1 MAAWGFA
8 LVEMPDQGGHDG
20 RVGDDWKGAVVEE
33 DEFYG
38 LFEDFCL
45 FQIPYDDSLRLSIG
59 DFIACALADV
69 AADVDDEDLVGHVD
83 LAFVHVVEHRLG
95 TFSPDFVVAAV
106 AEEIGLA
113 GVKGELKRQFLIM
126 LLKFG
131 THNALIF
138 KYFCYLCNCWFVMS
152 NALFVTS
159 ILG

>member
-1 MAAWGFA
+1 
-8 LVEMPDQGGHDG
+8 
-20 RVGDDWKGAVVEE
+20 
-33 DEFYG
+33 
-38 LFEDFCL
+38 
-45 FQIPYDDSLRLSIG
+45 
-59 DFIACALADV
+59 
-69 AADVDDEDLVGHVD
+69 
-83 LAFVHVVEHRLG
+83 VHVVEHRLG

-138 KYFCYLCNCWFVMS
+138 KYFYYLCNCWFVMS

>member
-8 LVEMPDQGGHDG
+8 LGRMPDQVGHDDRG
-20 RVGDDWKGAVVEE
+20 GDDLKGTVVEE

-38 LFEDFCL
+38 LFNDFWL
-45 FQIPYDDSLRLSIG
+45 FQIPYSDSLRLGIG
-59 DFIACALADV
+59 NLIARALADV
-69 AADVDDEDLVGHVD
+69 AADIDDEDLVSHVD

-95 TFSPDFVVAAV
+95 TFSPDFVVAAM

-131 THNALIF
+131 TDNALIF

-159 ILG
+159 IWG

>member
-1 MAAWGFA
+1 MTIGA
-8 LVEMPDQGGHDG
+8 
-20 RVGDDWKGAVVEE
+20 GDDLKGAVVEE
-33 DEFYG
+33 DEFYR
-38 LFEDFCL
+38 LFNDFWL

-59 DFIACALADV
+59 DFIACALANV
-69 AADVDDEDLVGHVD
+69 TADVDDEDFVGHVD
-83 LAFVHVVEHRLG
+83 LAFVHIVEHGLG
-95 TFSPDFVVAAV
+95 TFCPDFVVAAV

-131 THNALIF
+131 TDNALIF

>member
-8 LVEMPDQGGHDG
+8 LVEMPDQVGHDG

-69 AADVDDEDLVGHVD
+69 AADVDDEDLVSHVD
-83 LAFVHVVEHRLG
+83 LALVHVVEHRLG

-106 AEEIGLA
+106 AEGSDWREW
-113 GVKGELKRQFLIM
+113 KG
-126 LLKFG
+126 
-131 THNALIF
+131 
-138 KYFCYLCNCWFVMS
+138 S
-152 NALFVTS
+152 
-159 ILG
+159 

>member
-8 LVEMPDQGGHDG
+8 LVEMPDQVGHDG

-69 AADVDDEDLVGHVD
+69 AADVDDEDLVSHVD
-83 LAFVHVVEHRLG
+83 LALVHVVEHRLG
-95 TFSPDFVVAAV
+95 NFSPDFVVAAV

-126 LLKFG
+126 LLKFS

>member
-8 LVEMPDQGGHDG
+8 LGDPGLAGDDG

-33 DEFYG
+33 DEFYR
-38 LFEDFCL
+38 LFNDFWL
-45 FQIPYDDSLRLSIG
+45 FQIPYSDSLRLGIG
-59 DFIACALADV
+59 NLIASALADV
-69 AADVDDEDLVGHVD
+69 TADVDDEDLVGHVD
-83 LAFVHVVEHRLG
+83 LAFVHVVEHGLG

-138 KYFCYLCNCWFVMS
+138 KEF
-152 NALFVTS
+152 
-159 ILG
+159 